1 MSDIGTPAASSGAA
15 LRRMRSTRQR
25 DTDPELALRRLLHAA
40 GLRFRVDRTVLP
52 GLRRRADVVFATA
65 KVAVF
70 VDGCFWHCCPKH
82 RTFPR
87 MNRQWWAE
95 KLEANRRRDADT
107 NRQLIRAGWKVER
120 VWEHEDPADAA
131 ARIELVVRARRASR

>member
-1 MSDIGTPAASSGAA
+1 MSDIGAPAASSTAA

-25 DTDPELALRRLLHAA
+25 DTDPEVALRRLLHAA
-40 GLRFRVDRTVLP
+40 GLRFRVDRAVLP
-52 GLRRRADVVFATA
+52 GVRRRVDIVFGNA

-95 KLEANRRRDADT
+95 KLDANRRRDADT
-107 NRQLIRAGWKVER
+107 NRRLTRAGWKVER

-131 ARIELVVRARRASR
+131 ARIELIVRARRGCR